1 MTTYYINYN
10 TNTGEILTRY
20 ISGMHDELIETP
32 STGTSNLEVSEDDF
46 NLTVQ
51 TSGYTVVK
59 GALVPPAP
67 LTDAQ
72 LLAQA
77 QTKQKSLIETA
88 YQSAITAPIAYMSTT
103 FQADNASQDIL
114 VKVLVG
120 MQVAGATPS
129 GFAWLDANNV
139 LVPMALADLQGL
151 YGAIL
156 TRGQIEFAK
165 RLVAKNA
172 IDVATTIAAIEAVV
186 L

>member
-1 MTTYYINYN
+1 MKYTITYN
-10 TNTGEILTRY
+10 TTGKVIAISHYDILPTSLEVGEY
-20 ISGMHDELIETP
+20 EATENQALNPSIWTPSANGLIE
-32 STGTSNLEVSEDDF
+32 S
-46 NLTVQ
+46 
-51 TSGYTVVK
+51 
-59 GALVPPAP
+59 
-67 LTDAQ
+67 TDAQTQ

-77 QTKQKSLIETA
+77 QAKQKSLIETA
-88 YQSAITAPIAYMSTT
+88 YQNAITAPIAYMSTS

-139 LVPMALADLQGL
+139 GWAMTLADLQGL

-156 TRGQIEFAK
+156 TRGQVEFAK

-172 IDVATTIAAIEAVV
+172 INVAATVVEVEAVV

>member
-20 ISGMHDELIETP
+20 ISDMHDELIATP
-32 STGTSNLEVSEDDF
+32 PTGTSNLEVNESDF
-46 NLTVQ
+46 NLTIQ

-67 LTDAQ
+67 LTSAQ

-77 QTKQKSLIETA
+77 QVNQKTLIETA
-88 YQSAITAPIAYMSTT
+88 YQKAITAPIAYMSTS

-156 TRGQIEFAK
+156 ARGQVEFAK
-165 RLVAKNA
+165 KLVAKNA
-172 IDVATTIAAIEAVV
+172 INVATTVAEVEAVV